1 MDDRGIGN
9 YILRRLEELPAGSQP
24 HIFASS
30 GGNAGLAAVHSAR
43 ALNLNCTVVVPTAT
57 SALMVTKLRAAGAYD
72 VISHGNAWKDADTY
86 LREHVMPY
94 VSLFISIPTN
104 LLTT

>member
-1 MDDRGIGN
+1 MQNNRGIGN
-9 YILRRLEELPAGSQP
+9 YILRRLEELPKGSRP

-57 SALMVTKLRAAGAYD
+57 APLMVAKLRAAGAYD
-72 VISHGNAWKDADTY
+72 VIQHGAAWKDADAY
-86 LREHVMPY
+86 LKEHVMPY
-94 VSLFISIPTN
+94 VRR
-104 LLTT
+104 LTF